1 MPEHIHV
8 LISEPKRDT
17 VSVVVQVLKQ
27 RAAHRLLQK
36 SKPRLQ
42 RELWRTMRP
51 RFWQRRYYD
60 FNVYSDGKVTEKLRY
75 MHRNPVE
82 RGLVPSPELWRWSS
96 YRAFAFCEEG
106 VVKLNWQ
113 RRFTNG
119 KAKAVAASGAADS
132 IAAHLRKSRRVGHP
146 LYGFVNE
153 KQDEGRGTRLSRAQR
168 LATHSRWRQSAF
180 HHHKLLP
187 ARADANQLID
197 HRRVPGS

>member
-1 MPEHIHV
+1 

-17 VSVVVQVLKQ
+17 VSIVVQVLKQ

-36 SKPRLQ
+36 SKPSLQ
-42 RELWRTMRP
+42 RELWGTMRP
-51 RFWQRRYYD
+51 RFWQPRYYD

-96 YRAFAFCEEG
+96 YRAFAFCEAG

-113 RRFTNG
+113 RRSTNG

-132 IAAHLRKSRRVGHP
+132 IAAHPPKVA
-146 LYGFVNE
+146 
-153 KQDEGRGTRLSRAQR
+153 EGRAPTLWVRQRKTR
-168 LATHSRWRQSAF
+168 
-180 HHHKLLP
+180 
-187 ARADANQLID
+187 
-197 HRRVPGS
+197 